1 VSKGKYSFQVDN
13 RRLINL
19 LRATVNK
26 QLLDIKSAKKMRNY
40 LKIIIQLLFIW
51 LLEMAK
57 LLELLKRE

>member
-1 VSKGKYSFQVDN
+1 MSKGKYSFQVDN